1 MASANMLITI
11 AIIVVLAPSAL
22 AKEFVVGDEKGWTI
36 NFDYQAWAEGKDFR
50 VGDRLI
56 FKYTVGA
63 HNVLRVDGNG
73 FQQCAAPAGT
83 EALATGNDVIM
94 LSTPGRKWYICN
106 VGQHCEAGK
115 QKLAITVLP
124 LSEAPASL
132 PSSGGG
138 SGGGALPPSEAT
150 GTIASKYYAWMTAA
164 LSLLMMALV

>member
-11 AIIVVLAPSAL
+11 AIIGVLAPSAL

-50 VGDRLI
+50 VGDRLM
-56 FKYTVGA
+56 
-63 HNVLRVDGNG
+63 
-73 FQQCAAPAGT
+73 CMPAGT

-94 LSTPGRKWYICN
+94 LSTSGRKWYICN